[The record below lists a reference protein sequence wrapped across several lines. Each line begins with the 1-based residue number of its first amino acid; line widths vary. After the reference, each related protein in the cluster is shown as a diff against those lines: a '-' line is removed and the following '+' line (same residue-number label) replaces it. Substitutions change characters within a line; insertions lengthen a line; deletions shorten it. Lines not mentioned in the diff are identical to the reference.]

1 MYNSSPG
8 GHFGRYREGSFGQHS
23 GIESGRAST
32 IGTDHSPSG
41 LPHNSSR
48 VALNNEWRN
57 SYDQGSDMSRGM
69 TIAEVAPGK
78 EGYGRPDSHYGDEK
92 AGGLGINGPNA
103 VNYSA
108 LPPASPA
115 IGPPKGVRDAP
126 EVIINRQN
134 RLDWI
139 DGLRGIASLIIYT
152 HHFADLTWSQR
163 FPNVLAEGSIE
174 GFLRCVAGMPAI

>member
-23 GIESGRAST
+23 GVESGRAST

-41 LPHNSSR
+41 LPNNSSR

-57 SYDQGSDMSRGM
+57 SYDQGDMSRGM
-69 TIAEVAPGK
+69 TIAEIAPGK
-78 EGYGRPDSHYGDEK
+78 EGYGRSGSQYGDEK
-92 AGGLGINGPNA
+92 AGGLAGLGAAEGKSP
-103 VNYSA
+103 YSA
-108 LPPASPA
+108 LPPPT
-115 IGPPKGVRDAP
+115 GPPKGVRDAP
-126 EVIINRQN
+126 EVVINRQN

-139 DGLRGIASLIIYT
+139 DGLRGLASLIIFT

-163 FPNVLAEGSIE
+163 YPNTLAEGSIE
-174 GFLRCVAGMPAI
+174 GFLR